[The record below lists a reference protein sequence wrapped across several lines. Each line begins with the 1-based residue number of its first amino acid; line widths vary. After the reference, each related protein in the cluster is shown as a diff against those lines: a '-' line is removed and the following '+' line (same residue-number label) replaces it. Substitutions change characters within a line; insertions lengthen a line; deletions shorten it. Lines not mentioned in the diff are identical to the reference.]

1 MLETYQNMPSPITF
15 KSDDSVVYF
24 LQFSRVFQFNLNTT
38 TMPGSKSGAEKG
50 AGGRR
55 GSRMSRGSRVSQKS
69 QIGQIQHL
77 SKLVLT
83 FGQRSAQLLIIIFIP
98 FPCT

>member
-38 TMPGSKSGAEKG
+38 TMPGSKSGNEKG

-55 GSRMSRGSRVSQKS
+55 GSRMSRGSRVSQKKPNWS
-69 QIGQIQHL
+69 NSAFVQF
-77 SKLVLT
+77 LVST
-83 FGQRSAQLLIIIFIP
+83 YSFVD
-98 FPCT
+98 